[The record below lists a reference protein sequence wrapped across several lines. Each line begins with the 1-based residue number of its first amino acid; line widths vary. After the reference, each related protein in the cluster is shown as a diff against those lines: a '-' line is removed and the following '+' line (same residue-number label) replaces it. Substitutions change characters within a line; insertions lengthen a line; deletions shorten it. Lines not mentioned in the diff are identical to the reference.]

1 MIKIKGVTLSFK
13 WVSGVS
19 AAIKA
24 NTPVSILAS
33 IIGATLF
40 LYLHSLYL
48 LDFLFE
54 RSNSHLSIAIGGAI
68 TFFIMSLPFIRTKI
82 TRGINGYFRVL
93 GWPPIIG
100 LAVFTF
106 WVLGVMIH
114 INVWMIENV
123 QINAFIDTFGEPSNF
138 MMSYGPSSVDSL
150 IFFYVVS
157 IAFTLHSLKKPED
170 EKLSRKVEYIFPAV
184 PPESKLAKHLL
195 DKITELASINTLTER
210 VITITDYDKKNGFIG
225 LSLKTHT
232 IIKNL
237 HNNHSFSASNL
248 KYNFSISVNK
258 PNETVLGTI
267 NEVSIV
273 DNLTGETKEKH
284 LLDGRVVLNKDKM
297 KYSLNYPLTLKP
309 EQEVLYQTNVWAWED
324 IDELW
329 TFGAERYTEKR
340 KITIINQVKDI
351 DLNILSWL
359 AEESK
364 ATTAD
369 LKESS
374 AKTTHLGKAST
385 ENIQMEA
392 NIITIVHNKVLPADV
407 IALKIKIT
415 QHNTSGGTITASVN
429 SGIEDEKMTIAT

>member
-1 MIKIKGVTLSFK
+1 MIKNKGVNLNLK
-13 WVSGVS
+13 WLHGVW

-24 NTPVSILAS
+24 NTPISILAS
-33 IIGATLF
+33 ILGASLF

-48 LDFLFE
+48 LDFLFK
-54 RSNSHLSIAIGGAI
+54 RSDSHLSIAMGGAVI
-68 TFFIMSLPFIRTKI
+68 FVIISLPFIRTRMI
-82 TRGINGYFRVL
+82 RGINSYFRVL
-93 GWPPIIG
+93 GWPPVIG
-100 LAVFTF
+100 LVAFTL

-114 INVWMIENV
+114 INVWTIDNV
-123 QINAFIDTFGEPSNF
+123 QINAFIDTFGEPSSF
-138 MMSYGPSSVDSL
+138 MKSYGPSSVDSL

-157 IAFTLHSLKKPED
+157 IAFTLHSLRKPED
-170 EKLSRKVEYIFPAV
+170 EKLTRKVEYIFPDV

-210 VITITDYDKKNGFIG
+210 VITITDYDEKSGFIG

-237 HNNHSFSASNL
+237 HKNHSYSDANL
-248 KYNFSISVNK
+248 KWKFSINACK
-258 PNETVLGTI
+258 PKESILGTI

-284 LLDGRVVLNKDKM
+284 ILDGRVVLSSDNM
-297 KYSLNYPLTLKP
+297 NYSLRYPLTLKP
-309 EQEVLYQTNVWAWED
+309 EQEVLYQTNVWVWEA

-364 ATTAD
+364 ATPED

-374 AKTTHLGKAST
+374 AKTTPLGKASI

-392 NIITIVHNKVLPADV
+392 NKITIIHNKVLPKEI

-415 QHNTSGGTITASVN
+415 QHNTSGGTIDASVN
-429 SGIEDEKMTIAT
+429 NDKEEEMTIAT